1 MTNIISDP
9 RLTRRRAVALLGTA
23 AAGLTL
29 SACSESEAQT
39 ASGSVDFDKL
49 VETAP
54 LEDKWLGPDDAK
66 VTIVEY
72 ASATCPHCATF
83 HTTVFGEIKEKYID
97 TGKVR
102 FAHREFPFD
111 NLALAA
117 FMLARCAPNDGY
129 YPMLSVLY
137 QRQRAWARSE
147 NPKQA
152 LFDIAKLSG
161 MDQEAFE
168 TCLRDQ
174 TLVDGINAV
183 RNAGAQDFDVDATP
197 TFFINGTKY
206 SGGMSVEQMSTVI
219 DDLL

>member
-1 MTNIISDP
+1 MTHTAPTSDI
-9 RLTRRRAVALLGTA
+9 TRRRAVALMGTA
-23 AAGLTL
+23 AAGLALT
-29 SACSESEAQT
+29 ACSESEAQT
-39 ASGSVDFDKL
+39 ASGTVDFDKL

-54 LEDKWLGPDDAK
+54 LEDKWIGPDDAK

-83 HTTVFGEIKEKYID
+83 HNTVFGEIKEKYVD
-97 TGKVR
+97 TGKIR
-102 FAHREFPFD
+102 FTHREFPFD

-137 QRQRAWARSE
+137 QRQRAWARSD

-161 MDQEAFE
+161 MDQETFE

-183 RNAGAQDFDVDATP
+183 RNAGAQDFGVDATP
-197 TFFINGTKY
+197 TFFINGTRY
-206 SGGMSVEQMSTVI
+206 SGGMSVEQMSEVI
-219 DDLL
+219 DGLL

>member
-1 MTNIISDP
+1 MTQLLSNPS
-9 RLTRRRAVALLGTA
+9 LTRRRAVTLMGTA
-23 AAGLTL
+23 AAGLALT
-29 SACSESEAQT
+29 ACTESEAQT

-54 LEDKWLGPDDAK
+54 LEDKWIGPEDAK

-83 HTTVFGEIKEKYID
+83 HNQVFGEIKEKYVD
-97 TGKVR
+97 TGKIR
-102 FAHREFPFD
+102 FTHREFPFD

-137 QRQRAWARSE
+137 QRQRAWARSD

-161 MDQEAFE
+161 MDQQTFE
-168 TCLRDQ
+168 SCLRDQ

-183 RNAGAQDFDVDATP
+183 RNAGAQD
-197 TFFINGTKY
+197 
-206 SGGMSVEQMSTVI
+206 
-219 DDLL
+219 